1 MKILVKEK
9 RGYSFRLLDLEN
21 NISYRAMQK
30 DFKNLFLVGS
40 LLTVSNFEA
49 QSDLIISMTIDN
61 EIIGDSS
68 KKRIEVDTA
77 VVKVGDLIDN
87 VPVLKLGQ
95 AYAKAGKKVAYAYF
109 N

>member
-1 MKILVKEK
+1 MKILVTEK
-9 RGYSFRLLDLEN
+9 KGSSFRLLDLEN

-30 DFKNLFLVGS
+30 DFKNLFVGS

-61 EIIGDSS
+61 EIVGDSS

-87 VPVLKLGQ
+87 VPVLKFGQ

>member
-1 MKILVKEK
+1 MKILVTEK
-9 RGYSFRLLDLEN
+9 KGSSFRLLDLEN
-21 NISYRAMQK
+21 NYSYRANQK
-30 DFKNLFLVGS
+30 DFKNLLVGS

-49 QSDLIISMTIDN
+49 LSDSIISMTIDN
-61 EIIGDSS
+61 EIVGDSS

-77 VVKVGDLIDN
+77 SVKVGDLIDN

-95 AYAKAGKKVAYAYF
+95 AYAKAGKRVAYAYF